1 MRPLTSKKKGF
12 LQGLPSM
19 VWALTIAGIFLA
31 SSFIVLAAF
40 KASLNA
46 TTQATAVTAL
56 TNVETG
62 MGTLSSNFSLLAVI
76 VLVSIIIVAIGGLYY
91 GGVIG
96 GKGRA

>member
-1 MRPLTSKKKGF
+1 MSKKKKKGF
-12 LQGLPSM
+12 LSNLPSM

-31 SSFIVLAAF
+31 SSFIILASF
-40 KASLNA
+40 KSSLNN

-91 GGVIG
+91 GGAVG
-96 GKGRA
+96 GGRGRA